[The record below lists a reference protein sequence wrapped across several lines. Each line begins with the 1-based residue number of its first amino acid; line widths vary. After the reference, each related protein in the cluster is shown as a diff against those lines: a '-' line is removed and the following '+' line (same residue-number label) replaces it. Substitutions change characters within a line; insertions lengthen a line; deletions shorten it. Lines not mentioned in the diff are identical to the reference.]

1 MADNTDDSNTNNIAR
16 LADYQEGWRSQCLKS
31 KNGRVLPILANVM
44 IALRSDPVFRN
55 IIARDDMFAG
65 PMLMRPLPDS
75 TIAATA
81 MPRPLT
87 DDDVTEVQVWLQR
100 AGLRVGKDVTHQAVD
115 LSGPQ
120 CAYHPVRRYLD
131 RVAWD
136 GTKRL
141 TDWLTTYLG
150 AEDFPAH
157 TDGRTRCF
165 LLAWLPVS
173 SSRAAKP
180 IT

>member
-55 IIARDDMFAG
+55 TIARDDMFAG

-100 AGLRVGKDVTHQAVD
+100 AGLRVA
-115 LSGPQ
+115 SAAWRIRPSICGPAILA
-120 CAYHPVRRYLD
+120 CI
-131 RVAWD
+131 
-136 GTKRL
+136 
-141 TDWLTTYLG
+141 
-150 AEDFPAH
+150 
-157 TDGRTRCF
+157 TRC
-165 LLAWLPVS
+165 VD
-173 SSRAAKP
+173 
-180 IT
+180 T